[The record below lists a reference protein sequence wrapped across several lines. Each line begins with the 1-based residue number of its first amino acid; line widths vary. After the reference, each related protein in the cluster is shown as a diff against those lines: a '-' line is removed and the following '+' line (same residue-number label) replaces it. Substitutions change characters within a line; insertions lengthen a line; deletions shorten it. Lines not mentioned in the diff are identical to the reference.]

1 MSMGVSTH
9 TGRITLEG
17 LEAHLG
23 HDEEQQLD
31 LKPEKENEEE
41 SSHNEE
47 TVTVEFDVAKNDQD
61 REDTVATDTNDED
74 EDSEDNACPI
84 CMEPSDSMV
93 AGSCQHSFCVS
104 CLSSILKT
112 DRKQKARARRRRRRQ
127 RQQRLLA
134 GPVGGGGNWSR
145 SSSIIITTEYNDADE
160 TVTRPYA
167 TTPRSQR
174 QQTNYAGPCPL
185 CRAELSLDQMTFV
198 QDGSYLSDD
207 ESFQQELEGQRRE
220 LEQFEVD
227 DDDEGATAGVEG
239 VGLMSGI
246 QRSHDGFE
254 DDESSQTP
262 EQRRH
267 DRLVLSFCIL
277 LMFGMTILAILIQV
291 RLANKSHRSDYY
303 KEEDFLLDNQR
314 STVCAPQMPADCRDN
329 GRHTCPVK
337 QQQLLGTT
345 IQSNPAVENEES
357 AATPVTLNASHPII
371 RRSYPIQLASCSSTD
386 LFTFALQKYA
396 WATVVG
402 TGGWIRARRSSTMVV
417 PCNDT
422 YLEVYLGE
430 DCRESRGGFT
440 SSCEFDQ
447 DCLVYNPDLWTVE
460 WLSQQGVTYAIF
472 DERRDTRLSSSSSS
486 VATKKRDHEKEE
498 DHWIELDF
506 ELLSDVATN
515 QLCDNAVLLKPN
527 AQQPYNFDPV
537 PRIYPKPS
545 HNICGWNG
553 VPPANGLWFRT
564 TGTGT
569 NLTVSACSRNDET
582 EHIMDNTVAL
592 LVLEGRQCKDLLNL
606 KPGDNACIATLNL
619 NATSAPAAV
628 ATSATQDESHSLQYD
643 DDSANA
649 AQCQWLTWETR
660 NDQEYTIYLSTTT
673 FSSGWYGEISVYSN
687 P

>member
-1 MSMGVSTH
+1 
-9 TGRITLEG
+9 LEG

-23 HDEEQQLD
+23 NDEKHQVESKQ
-31 LKPEKENEEE
+31 EKENEEE

-47 TVTVEFDVAKNDQD
+47 TVTVDFDVVKNDHD
-61 REDTVATDTNDED
+61 REDTVGTDTNDED

-104 CLSSILKT
+104 CLSSMLKT
-112 DRKQKARARRRRRRQ
+112 DRKTKARARRRRRRQ
-127 RQQRLLA
+127 RQQRLA
-134 GPVGGGGNWSR
+134 GQVGAGNSSR
-145 SSSIIITTEYNDADE
+145 SIIITTEYNDADE

-174 QQTNYAGPCPL
+174 QCKNYAGPCPL
-185 CRAELSLDQMTFV
+185 CRAELSLDKMTFV

-207 ESFQQELEGQRRE
+207 ESFQQELEEQRRE

-227 DDDEGATAGVEG
+227 DDDDEGATDGVEG

-246 QRSHDGFE
+246 HSNDGF
-254 DDESSQTP
+254 DDDSSQTQ

-277 LMFGMTILAILIQV
+277 LMFGMTIFAIVIQV
-291 RLANKSHRSDYY
+291 RLANTFQRSDYY
-303 KEEDFLLDNQR
+303 KEEDFLLDDQR

-337 QQQLLGTT
+337 QQQWLETKM
-345 IQSNPAVENEES
+345 QSNPAVENEES
-357 AATPVTLNASHPII
+357 TAATVTLNASHPII
-371 RRSYPIQLASCSSTD
+371 RHAYPIQLASCSSTD
-386 LFTFALQKYA
+386 LFTFAMQKYA
-396 WATVVG
+396 WATVEG

-422 YLEVYLGE
+422 YLEVYLGD
-430 DCRESRGGFT
+430 DCRESRGGFAT
-440 SSCEFDQ
+440 SCDFDQ

-472 DERRDTRLSSSSSS
+472 DERRDARLSSSS

-498 DHWIELDF
+498 DSWIELDF

-527 AQQPYNFDPV
+527 ALQPYNFDPV

-545 HNICGWNG
+545 RNICGWNDL
-553 VPPANGLWFRT
+553 PPENGLWFRT
-564 TGTGT
+564 TGTGS

-582 EHIMDNTVAL
+582 ENSMDHSVAL
-592 LVLEGRQCKDLLNL
+592 LVLEGRQCQDLLKL

-619 NATSAPAAV
+619 NATASV
-628 ATSATQDESHSLQYD
+628 ATTVTEDGSDSFEND
-643 DDSANA
+643 DDSSNA

-660 NDQEYTIYLSTTT
+660 TDQEYTIYLSTTT
-673 FSSGWYGEISVYSN
+673 FSSGWYGEISVYSI